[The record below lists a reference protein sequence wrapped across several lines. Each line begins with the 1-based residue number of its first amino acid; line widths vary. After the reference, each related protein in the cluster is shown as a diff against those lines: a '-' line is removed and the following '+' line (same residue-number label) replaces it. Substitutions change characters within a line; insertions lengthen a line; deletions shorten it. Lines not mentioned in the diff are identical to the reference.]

1 MKKVTF
7 GMYREVYGGVTI
19 DVPDDITEDNV
30 VEYIKELIEKDER
43 EDDFPDDLDYNDG
56 IVFVLNTR
64 KCNPNHIVFGDNEL
78 WERTPDKRVTY
89 HDVGEDS

>member
-30 VEYIKELIEKDER
+30 AEYIKGLIEKK
-43 EDDFPDDLDYNDG
+43 
-56 IVFVLNTR
+56 R
-64 KCNPNHIVFGDNEL
+64 KRRRFF
-78 WERTPDKRVTY
+78 R
-89 HDVGEDS
+89 